1 MGSLPYSEPDVA
13 DCLEPI
19 AILWEFLQAKKNA
32 YSKFPPD
39 KIKTESFYH
48 PNGDRPGSFYTEGG
62 CFIDSDVRNFDHT
75 FFGINPREVAS
86 LDPAQRKFLE
96 VVYEAFES
104 GGVPLEKLA
113 GSNTGCFVGN
123 FNYDH
128 QLMQY
133 RDAEYP
139 QPYSVTGGGITVLS
153 NRVNYVFDLK
163 GPTDGY
169 ARADGIG
176 ALYIKRLSDAVKDG
190 DPIRAVIRGT
200 AVNANGRTGGI
211 THPSPDGQEA
221 VIRRAYERAGG
232 LDPKLTGYFEC
243 HGTGTAV
250 GDPLEVNAIGR
261 VFAGMRSSST
271 PLLIGSIK
279 SNMGHSEPTSG
290 IAGIMKAV
298 LAVEH
303 GIIPPTVGLKTIN
316 PSSKFFS
323 KCGTVD
329 LKDGRLQVVTESTK
343 WPDLPIRRASINS
356 FGYGG
361 ANAHAIIESVES
373 ILPGYRSSRQT
384 TVCQTESVLPVDSEG
399 HRSEL
404 QNGHRNGLSNGYQ
417 NGVTNGHCNG
427 LVNGSGSDYVDAP
440 RRSQFL
446 LPFSA
451 HGQKTLQ
458 SNFTALGEISTCL
471 PLTDVA

>member
-19 AILWEFLQAKKNA
+19 AIVGMSCRWPTDTESPSQLWEFLQAKKNA

-39 KIKTESFYH
+39 KIKTEPFYH

-163 GPTDGY
+163 GPKMEG
-169 ARADGIG
+169 
-176 ALYIKRLSDAVKDG
+176 LEVLH
-190 DPIRAVIRGT
+190 IRAQ
-200 AVNANGRTGGI
+200 TGKK
-211 THPSPDGQEA
+211 Q
-221 VIRRAYERAGG
+221 
-232 LDPKLTGYFEC
+232 
-243 HGTGTAV
+243 
-250 GDPLEVNAIGR
+250 
-261 VFAGMRSSST
+261 
-271 PLLIGSIK
+271 
-279 SNMGHSEPTSG
+279 
-290 IAGIMKAV
+290 
-298 LAVEH
+298 
-303 GIIPPTVGLKTIN
+303 
-316 PSSKFFS
+316 
-323 KCGTVD
+323 
-329 LKDGRLQVVTESTK
+329 
-343 WPDLPIRRASINS
+343 
-356 FGYGG
+356 
-361 ANAHAIIESVES
+361 
-373 ILPGYRSSRQT
+373 
-384 TVCQTESVLPVDSEG
+384 
-399 HRSEL
+399 
-404 QNGHRNGLSNGYQ
+404 
-417 NGVTNGHCNG
+417 
-427 LVNGSGSDYVDAP
+427 
-440 RRSQFL
+440 
-446 LPFSA
+446 
-451 HGQKTLQ
+451 
-458 SNFTALGEISTCL
+458 
-471 PLTDVA
+471 

>member
-1 MGSLPYSEPDVA
+1 MTAVDEK
-13 DCLEPI
+13 
-19 AILWEFLQAKKNA
+19 LWEFLQAKRHA
-32 YSKFPPD
+32 YSKFPPNR
-39 KIKTESFYH
+39 IKSESFYH
-48 PNGDRPGSFYTEGG
+48 LNGDRPGSFYTEGG
-62 CFIDSDVRNFDHT
+62 CFIDSDVRNFDHS
-75 FFGINPREVAS
+75 FFGIHPREVAS

-96 VVYEAFES
+96 AVYEAFES
-104 GGVPLEKLA
+104 GGAPIDKLA
-113 GSNTGCFVGN
+113 GSNTGSFVGN

-139 QPYSVTGGGITVLS
+139 QPYSVTGRGITVLS
-153 NRVNYVFDLK
+153 NRVNYIFDLK
-163 GPTDGY
+163 GSSMTLDTACSSSMYALHMACTAIQTGECTAAIVGGSNLILTPECQIFSLVLGAVSPTSETD
-169 ARADGIG
+169 R
-176 ALYIKRLSDAVKDG
+176 
-190 DPIRAVIRGT
+190 
-200 AVNANGRTGGI
+200 NGRTGGI
-211 THPSPDGQEA
+211 KHLSPDGQEA

-250 GDPLEVNAIGR
+250 GDPPEVNAIGR
-261 VFAGMRSSST
+261 VFAGTRSSST

-279 SNMGHSEPTSG
+279 SNMGHCEPTSG

-298 LAVEH
+298 LAIEH

-316 PSSKFFS
+316 PNI
-323 KCGTVD
+323 D
-329 LKDGRLQVVTESTK
+329 LKDGRLQIVTESTK

-384 TVCQTESVLPVDSEG
+384 AVCQLESTAPVGSE
-399 HRSEL
+399 EL
-404 QNGHRNGLSNGYQ
+404 VSGLENSHMNGLSNGYI
-417 NGVTNGHCNG
+417 NGLTNGHSSGPTNG
-427 LVNGSGSDYVDAP
+427 TGSDYIDAP
-440 RRSQFL
+440 CRRQFL

-451 HGQKTLQ
+451 HDEKYSQ
-458 SNFTALGEISTCL
+458 EE
-471 PLTDVA
+471 V